1 MVKHIVLFKLTTFSD
16 EEDKMSQLRKMKEIF
31 SVLPE
36 KLGYITEYRTG
47 INFTVA
53 EHAWDFV
60 IDSIF
65 RGREELEQY
74 QVSDVHREAIRK
86 ASSIGKTK
94 AVVDYEF

>member
-16 EEDKMSQLRKMKEIF
+16 EEDKMFQLKKMKEIY

-36 KLGYITEYRTG
+36 QLDYITEFRTG

-53 EHAWDFV
+53 GHSWDFV

-65 RGREELEQY
+65 PGREELERY
-74 QVSDVHREAIRK
+74 QVSAEHQEAIRK

-94 AVVDYEF
+94 AMVDYEF